1 MQLRIFTEPQQG
13 ASYSALLAVARTA
26 EACGFDGF
34 FRSDHVLADNKFPT
48 GAPGGLPG
56 PSDAWIT
63 LAGLAVQT
71 TTLRLGTLMTAAT
84 FRHPGLLAITV
95 AGVDAM
101 SAGRVELGLGT
112 GWFEAEHHAYG
123 IPFPSLAERFERL
136 EEQLQV
142 ITGLW
147 QTPLGQP
154 YTFLGSHYALTDAP
168 ALPKP
173 VQALPPLIVGG
184 RGPRRTPRLAARFA
198 SEYNIAYADL
208 PTAAAQYSR
217 VREACAAAGR
227 DPASIRL
234 SATLLICCG
243 RTDREVGQRAT
254 AIGCDAD
261 DVRQTGL
268 TGSPAE
274 VVDALGKWA
283 EIGADRMYLSVLDLN
298 DLDQLQPCR
307 PPGAGRGC
315 DVLARP
321 PHCYKKALRA
331 SPRLGFPACCR

>member
-13 ASYSALLAVARTA
+13 ASYQALLAAARTA

-34 FRSDHVLADNKFPT
+34 FRSDHVLADSKFPT
-48 GAPGGLPG
+48 AEPGGLPG

-84 FRHPGLLAITV
+84 FRHPGLLAIAV

-123 IPFPSLAERFERL
+123 IPFPSVAERFERL
-136 EEQLQV
+136 EEQLEV

-147 QTPLGQP
+147 QTPLGQA
-154 YTFLGSHYALTDAP
+154 YSYSGRHYALSDAP

-173 VQALPPLIVGG
+173 VQAQPPVIVGG
-184 RGPRRTPRLAARFA
+184 KGPLRTPRLAARFA
-198 SEYNIAYADL
+198 DEYNIAYADRSS
-208 PTAAAQYSR
+208 AAAQYLR
-217 VREACAAAGR
+217 VREACEAAGR
-227 DPASIRL
+227 DPASIVL

-243 RTDREVGQRAT
+243 RTNREVTARAN
-254 AIGCDAD
+254 ALGRDAD
-261 DVRQTGL
+261 DLRQTGL
-268 TGSPAE
+268 AGSPAE
-274 VVDALGKWA
+274 VADALGKWA
-283 EIGADRMYLSVLDLN
+283 EIGAHRMYLAVLDLT
-298 DLDQLQPCR
+298 DLDQLALIADQVR
-307 PPGAGRGC
+307 PTAAM
-315 DVLARP
+315 L
-321 PHCYKKALRA
+321 
-331 SPRLGFPACCR
+331 